1 VFLIDSSTCIS
12 ILRRR
17 LPRAL
22 QRLREGPIDNLGI
35 SSISAA
41 ELYYGAAKS
50 NDPEHEIRNVQNL
63 MTLIRPLEFGSD
75 AAISYGF
82 VRSFLGQRGQLIGEL
97 DMLIAAHAVAKGA
110 TLVTHNTREF
120 MRVPGLVVEDW
131 VE

>member
-1 VFLIDSSTCIS
+1 MFLIDSSTCVS

-22 QRLREGPIDNLGI
+22 ERVREGPIDELGI

-41 ELYYGAAKS
+41 ELYHGAARS
-50 NDPEHEIRNVQNL
+50 AEREHEIRKIQNL
-63 MTLIRPLEFGSD
+63 LTLIHPLEFGSD

-82 VRSFLGQRGQLIGEL
+82 VRTVLEQKGQLIGPL
-97 DMLIAAHAVAKGA
+97 DMLIAAHAVAEGA

-120 MRVPGLVVEDW
+120 RRVPGLVVEDW
-131 VE
+131 LD

>member
-1 VFLIDSSTCIS
+1 VFLIDSSTCVS

-22 QRLREGPIDNLGI
+22 ERLRQGPIDDLGI

-50 NDPEHEIRNVQNL
+50 SDPEHEIRNVQNL
-63 MTLIRPLEFGSD
+63 LTLIRPLEFGSD

-82 VRSFLGQRGQLIGEL
+82 VRSFLGQKGQLIGEL
-97 DMLIAAHAVAKGA
+97 DMLIAAHALATGA
-110 TLVTHNTREF
+110 IVVTRDTRDF
-120 MRVPGLVVEDW
+120 TRVPGLVVEDW